1 MQTFQVTG
9 EVRVAKGKGGARQL
23 RAAGR
28 TPGVVYGSGEPSI
41 PISLDTRE
49 FDTVLRKHGGGT
61 FILDLKIVGR
71 EGQELKTIIKD
82 VQRDPLTLRITHVDL
97 QHVSLTQLVTVDVP
111 LHFKGTAIGVKEGG
125 VMEHF
130 IREIEVECQAGQI
143 PEAIEVDV
151 TSYARGHSMHVRD
164 LPGLGNVNV
173 LTPADRVIFTIVTK
187 AAEAEATSA
196 EEKGEEKTEAK
207 AEAKDAA
214 KGGEG
219 GKS

>member
-1 MQTFQVTG
+1 MQTFEVTG

-28 TPGVVYGSGEPSI
+28 TPGVVYGAGEPSI

-49 FDTVLRKHGGGT
+49 FDTVMRKHGGGT

-71 EGQELKTIIKD
+71 EGQELKTIIKA
-82 VQRDPLTLRITHVDL
+82 VQRDPLTLRVTHVDL
-97 QHVSLTQLVTVDVP
+97 QHVSLTQMVTVDVP

-130 IREIEVECQAGQI
+130 IREIEVECQAGQL
-143 PEAIEVDV
+143 PDAIDVDV
-151 TSYARGHSMHVRD
+151 TSFSRGHSMHVRD
-164 LPGLGNVNV
+164 LPAMEGVTV
-173 LTPADRVIFTIVTK
+173 LTPADRVIFTVLAK
-187 AAEAEATSA
+187 AVEAEAAPS
-196 EEKGEEKTEAK
+196 EEKAEEKTEGK
-207 AEAKDAA
+207 AETKDAG